1 MLVLR
6 IDPAVS
12 LYPFIQEWPAP
23 SSTAETLLVRREGNN
38 VLFLNEL
45 RFEQNTALNLRIP
58 LADTQVLAV
67 KAVLGQTGIVE
78 GIDYRGVPVIGYVGA
93 VPNSPWFL
101 VARMDTAEVYAPL
114 HQRLWQ
120 MLLFFGALILAAG
133 AGLGLLWRQQVVR
146 YYRAQ
151 VAAADALIASETRYR
166 RLFEA
171 ARDGIL
177 ILDAETGAVLDVNP
191 FLVEMLGFP
200 REEIIGKK
208 LWELGFFK
216 DIAANQA
223 KFLELQQKEYIRY
236 ENLPLETVKG
246 QRLNVEFVSNIYQV
260 DHQKVVQCNIRD
272 ITERKH
278 AEEASRRVKSVSV
291 PSLRIC

>member
-1 MLVLR
+1 MTGCSCWIPTGWNGCLPPIPPNRSVPILAGQAGAALGLGQVTFTDFYRDTPGGPIRLALLAPIYAGGLHSRPLGVLVLR
-6 IDPAVS
+6 IDPEVS

-45 RFEQNTALNLRIP
+45 KFEQNTALNLRIP

-67 KAVLGQTGIVE
+67 KAVLGQTGIVQ
-78 GIDYRGVPVIGYVGA
+78 GMDYRGVPVIGYVGA
-93 VPNSPWFL
+93 VPDSPWFL

-133 AGLGLLWRQQVVR
+133 AGLGLLWRQQGVR
-146 YYRAQ
+146 SYRAQ
-151 VAAADALIASETRYR
+151 VAAAHALRASEARYR

-177 ILDAETGAVLDVNP
+177 ILDAETG
-191 FLVEMLGFP
+191 
-200 REEIIGKK
+200 
-208 LWELGFFK
+208 
-216 DIAANQA
+216 
-223 KFLELQQKEYIRY
+223 
-236 ENLPLETVKG
+236 
-246 QRLNVEFVSNIYQV
+246 
-260 DHQKVVQCNIRD
+260 VVWM
-272 ITERKH
+272 
-278 AEEASRRVKSVSV
+278 
-291 PSLRIC
+291 